1 MFKIKFTHFQCTAL
15 RILTNAHIQVTYP
28 PVEMINDD
36 AKSLQSCPTLCD
48 FMDCSPPGFSV
59 HGILQAILLEW
70 VAISFSRGSSYPRD
84 GTCISYLLHWQ
95 AGSLPLAP
103 PGKPLLRCTDHFR
116 HPQIVTCP
124 LAAIPQPSDK
134 QCFLSLE
141 TSLAFSRISYKCNQK
156 C

>member
-59 HGILQAILLEW
+59 HGILQARMLEW

-103 PGKPLLRCTDHFR
+103 TGKTHMAPKIQIPRLGPGKAISHQVWK
-116 HPQIVTCP
+116 PQE
-124 LAAIPQPSDK
+124 K
-134 QCFLSLE
+134 
-141 TSLAFSRISYKCNQK
+141 
-156 C
+156 